1 MIKELCHDE
10 AILSQRCE
18 VATVEDESVAQ
29 DLIDTIKSLDD
40 AGCLAANQIGV
51 TKKVCVYLDDAGEP
65 HVLYNPRLVF
75 GLGASKMEE
84 SCLTHEEVTKSTR
97 YIKCKV
103 AFDQIVDGKMRER
116 KQDFVGFEAQM
127 IQHMI
132 DHCSA
137 SWSKGIKAPHLAAQS
152 SLAYLKYASLL
163 FRGNLRHFDPLETC
177 GVNLVE
183 FILLE

>member
-1 MIKELCHDE
+1 MIKELCRDE

-29 DLIDTIKSLDD
+29 DLIDTIKSLED

-84 SCLTHEEVTKSTR
+84 SCLTHDEITKSTR

-103 AFDQIVDGKMRER
+103 ALDQLSKTV
-116 KQDFVGFEAQM
+116 
-127 IQHMI
+127 I
-132 DHCSA
+132 DHMLDHLCL
-137 SWSKGIKAPHLAAQS
+137 KARVVAVKIFQV
-152 SLAYLKYASLL
+152 
-163 FRGNLRHFDPLETC
+163 R
-177 GVNLVE
+177 
-183 FILLE
+183 

>member
-84 SCLTHEEVTKSTR
+84 SCLTHEGSPSPRAISSARLPLTR
-97 YIKCKV
+97 SSMARC
-103 AFDQIVDGKMRER
+103 A
-116 KQDFVGFEAQM
+116 
-127 IQHMI
+127 
-132 DHCSA
+132 SA
-137 SWSKGIKAPHLAAQS
+137 SRTLWASRRRWSSI
-152 SLAYLKYASLL
+152 
-163 FRGNLRHFDPLETC
+163 
-177 GVNLVE
+177 
-183 FILLE
+183 

>member
-1 MIKELCHDE
+1 MIKELCRDE

-29 DLIDTIKSLDD
+29 DLIDTIKSLED

-84 SCLTHEEVTKSTR
+84 SCLTHDEITKSTR

-103 AFDQIVDGKMRER
+103 AFDQIVDGKMKECRR
-116 KQDFVGFEAQM
+116 DYTGFEAQM

-132 DHCSA
+132 DHCLGKLVYGDQS
-137 SWSKGIKAPHLAAQS
+137 PHLAAQA

-163 FRGNLRHFDPLETC
+163 FRDNLRYFDPLDDLR
-177 GVNLVE
+177 G
-183 FILLE
+183 

>member
-75 GLGASKMEE
+75 GLGASK
-84 SCLTHEEVTKSTR
+84 
-97 YIKCKV
+97 
-103 AFDQIVDGKMRER
+103 
-116 KQDFVGFEAQM
+116 
-127 IQHMI
+127 I
-132 DHCSA
+132 DVYKRQA
-137 SWSKGIKAPHLAAQS
+137 
-152 SLAYLKYASLL
+152 
-163 FRGNLRHFDPLETC
+163 
-177 GVNLVE
+177 
-183 FILLE
+183 